1 MRDLAERRNCLNFPR
16 TPGLHFCVLGHL
28 KLLMKVGYSLLID
41 EYVDADLVEPTDLDA
56 LRIVCA
62 VCQQTLTLGADSEEP
77 TFRHTAAADRAQVS
91 RCEFESELLVP
102 ADCSQHNR
110 RARLQRIAFFRRCL
124 SKEVLRRDPGA
135 DDPIAPCPAQVAHLF
150 SKENALESLSWLTR
164 LHWDSYFSQMAC
176 ALVDDP
182 AGFFDWAEEYL
193 GMPEHLFE
201 DVPASGYRR
210 RVHILAAFDL
220 MQFFVDSEGQTE
232 DYQWLFLHAL
242 RLCLEKW
249 TYIAQVKS
257 CDRIKD
263 SAMREEL
270 IAQTGAARVVSSC
283 IIDLMLG
290 DKKAVK
296 HALRK
301 LETNSTGP
309 PVIHKEMSLRMF
321 LDMSVAGEMEATL
334 FRLPYLPILG
344 SYSRPCQPP
353 PN

>member
-1 MRDLAERRNCLNFPR
+1 MEI
-16 TPGLHFCVLGHL
+16 
-28 KLLMKVGYSLLID
+28 GYSLLID
-41 EYVDADLVEPTDLDA
+41 EYVDAGLVEPTDLDA
-56 LRIVCA
+56 LRIVCP
-62 VCQQTLTLGADSEEP
+62 VCQQTVTLGVDSEEP
-77 TFRHTAAADRAQVS
+77 AFRHLPATDSAQVS
-91 RCEFESELLVP
+91 RCEFESGLLVP
-102 ADCSQHNR
+102 ADCSQHNK
-110 RARLQRIAFFRRCL
+110 RARLQRVAFFGRCL

-135 DDPIAPCPAQVAHLF
+135 DDPIAPCPAQVTRIL
-150 SKENALESLSWLTR
+150 SKEDALDSLSWLSR
-164 LHWDSYFSQMAC
+164 RHWDSYFSHMAC
-176 ALVDDP
+176 ALIDDP

-193 GMPEHLFE
+193 GMPGHLFE

-210 RVHILAAFDL
+210 QVHILAAFDL
-220 MQFFVDSEGQTE
+220 MQHFVAREGKTE

-263 SAMREEL
+263 SAMREDL
-270 IAQTGAARVVSSC
+270 IAQTAAARVVSSC

-290 DKKAVK
+290 DKKAVE

-334 FRLPYLPILG
+334 FRLPYLPTLA